1 MNAEWFKPWWV
12 WQPETAGIGDWSYR
26 AFNLLEGLAWL
37 CFCGLVLYRWYRHR
51 RSPWEWGYALA
62 FITFGIT
69 DFCEA
74 YAQSLGLI
82 LIKGAVLVW
91 MMLVRHRATRV
102 WYPGAKVY

>member
-1 MNAEWFKPWWV
+1 M
-12 WQPETAGIGDWSYR
+12 
-26 AFNLLEGLAWL
+26 
-37 CFCGLVLYRWYRHR
+37 LYRWYRHR